1 MLFRSKRVRNPHEYN
16 ALARLAGQRLGVGEA
31 LLRTETAPAP
41 AKPLPQRF
49 APVAVSATGVEELLV
64 ELMAV
69 DAAVASRVRAENLVA
84 EFEDPQWRT
93 VAEALLATAA
103 DVDRTA
109 AVQALPREIRDRV
122 VRRLLGDREDESRE
136 QEVADCIARIHAR
149 RRTRSQTRLRE
160 AIRAAEARGD
170 AAAVTAALTELK
182 LLTQK
187 DRT

>member
-1 MLFRSKRVRNPHEYN
+1 VRLLKRVRNPHEYN

-31 LLRTETAPAP
+31 LLRTETAPEPTRPAP
-41 AKPLPQRF
+41 PRSTPVGVA
-49 APVAVSATGVEELLV
+49 APGVEELLV
-64 ELMAV
+64 ELMAI
-69 DAAVASRVRAENLVA
+69 DAAVANRVRAENLVA
-84 EFEDPQWRT
+84 EFEDPRWRT
-93 VAEALLATAA
+93 AAEALVATGA

-122 VRRLLGDREDESRE
+122 VRRLIGDAEEGSRE

-149 RRTRSQTRLRE
+149 RRNRSQTRLRE

-170 AAAVTAALTELK
+170 AAAVTAALTELRH
-182 LLTQK
+182 LTQK